1 MLDIAVE
8 AVPGIV
14 DIVVAA
20 VAGIAV
26 VAVPVVDIAGIVVA
40 VVTDTDILKKTYC
53 NQNINH
59 SNCCYSKYILYC
71 IRSKYLPVETRIS
84 LVSNSCFDIGCPLN
98 PFINPQL
105 YFTKAIH
112 LIFKS
117 VRYMHLTCSAHYT
130 VLRKRTYNNANLPL
144 IYHAVF
150 LK

>member
-8 AVPGIV
+8 AVAGIV

-40 VVTDTDILKKTYC
+40 VVTDTDIKKTYC
-53 NQNINH
+53 NQNVSH
-59 SNCCYSKYILYC
+59 SNCCYSKYISYC

-130 VLRKRTYNNANLPL
+130 VLRKRTYNTANLPV